1 MRCCCPQHLHF
12 FSADGRS
19 SSRSTENAVLFSFLP
34 EKSEKVQFIGQ
45 YLHYH
50 KNKNL
55 LVSFFFGT
63 LQIFPSAF
71 CAKSQNFFVKNRVLL
86 TAAF

>member
-1 MRCCCPQHLHF
+1 MRRCCTQHLHF

-19 SSRSTENAVLFSFLP
+19 SSRSTANAVLFSFLP

-50 KNKNL
+50 KNKKI

-63 LQIFPSAF
+63 LQIFPSVF
-71 CAKSQNFFVKNRVLL
+71 CATSQNFLSKS
-86 TAAF
+86 AFC

>member
-1 MRCCCPQHLHF
+1 MQCCCTQRLHF
-12 FSADGRS
+12 FFADRRS
-19 SSRSTENAVLFSFLP
+19 SSRSTENADLFSFLLK
-34 EKSEKVQFIGQ
+34 KSARVLFIGQ

-50 KNKNL
+50 KNKKK

-71 CAKSQNFFVKNRVLL
+71 CAKSQNFSLKS
-86 TAAF
+86 AFC

>member
-1 MRCCCPQHLHF
+1 MRCCCTQHLHF

-34 EKSEKVQFIGQ
+34 EKSVKVQFIGQ
-45 YLHYH
+45 HLHYH
-50 KNKNL
+50 KNKKK

-71 CAKSQNFFVKNRVLL
+71 CAKSRNFSLKS
-86 TAAF
+86 AFC

>member
-1 MRCCCPQHLHF
+1 
-12 FSADGRS
+12 
-19 SSRSTENAVLFSFLP
+19 LP

-50 KNKNL
+50 KNKKI
-55 LVSFFFGT
+55 LVSFVFGT

-71 CAKSQNFFVKNRVLL
+71 CATSRIFLSKS
-86 TAAF
+86 AFC

>member
-1 MRCCCPQHLHF
+1 MLCCCTQHLHF

-19 SSRSTENAVLFSFLP
+19 SSRSTANAVLFSFLP
-34 EKSEKVQFIGQ
+34 EKSAKVQFIGH
-45 YLHYH
+45 YLYYY
-50 KNKNL
+50 KNMKI

-71 CAKSQNFFVKNRVLL
+71 CAKSQNFSSKS
-86 TAAF
+86 AFC

>member
-1 MRCCCPQHLHF
+1 MRCCCTQHLHF
-12 FSADGRS
+12 FFADGRS
-19 SSRSTENAVLFSFLP
+19 SSRSTANAVLFSFLP
-34 EKSEKVQFIGQ
+34 EKSVKVQFIGH
-45 YLHYH
+45 YLYYY
-50 KNKNL
+50 KNMKI

-71 CAKSQNFFVKNRVLL
+71 LCKVPEFFVKKRVLL